1 MENGVLYWI
10 WLVQKCGIFNNDIN
24 GLLEQFDSVEEI
36 YKEIDFKDVTNVK
49 PSTIRRLKDKNLKEA
64 ENILNTTHKMGAE
77 VIVYDDARYPDMLR
91 SIPNPPYVLYMKG
104 EAMNWDRIL
113 GIGIV
118 GTRTCTEYGIKATK
132 MIAEDLAAC
141 GVTIISG
148 MARGI
153 DSVAQET
160 ALGVGNK
167 TIAVLGC
174 GIDVVYPKENKKLMD
189 KIAENGT
196 IISEYPPKT
205 GPDKHNFPWRNRIIS
220 GLSRGILVTEAP
232 KKSGALITAEYAL
245 EQGRDI
251 FAVPGSIF
259 KPESEGANRLLA
271 SGAKAVISAKDIL
284 DEYVFEIERLQLK
297 KPSMIGKVLKTA
309 KKVNNEIKISL
320 DDKRFSGLSNEDKQI
335 ISLLIEDNMHID
347 DIARRT
353 GIDAGSLSIKL
364 SMLEFSGHIQKI
376 PGNNYKLNV

>member
-1 MENGVLYWI
+1 MEKNTLYWI
-10 WLVQKCGIFNNDIN
+10 WLVEGCGTFNMDIN
-24 GLLEQFDSVEEI
+24 SILEQFDSIEEI
-36 YKEIDFKDVTNVK
+36 YNETDYASVTNVK
-49 PSTIRRLKDKNLKEA
+49 QSTLRKLKDKNLKKA
-64 ENILNTTHKMGAE
+64 ENILKATQDLGAD
-77 VIVYDDARYPDMLR
+77 VVTYDDVRYPDALR

-104 EAMNWDRIL
+104 EIMNWDRIL

-118 GTRTCTEYGIKATK
+118 GTRRSTEYGIKATK
-132 MIAEDLAAC
+132 MIAGDLAAC

-153 DSVAQET
+153 DTVAAEA

-174 GIDVVYPKENKKLMD
+174 GIDVVYPSENKKLMD

-196 IISEYPPKT
+196 IITEYPPKT
-205 GPDKHNFPWRNRIIS
+205 QPIGNNFPWRNRIIS
-220 GLSRGILVTEAP
+220 GLSRGVLVAEAP

-245 EQGRDI
+245 FQGKDI

-259 KPESEGANRLLA
+259 KPESEGANKLLA
-271 SGAKAVISAKDIL
+271 SGAKAVTSAKDIL
-284 DEYVFEIERLQLK
+284 DEYVFEIERLKIEKPTVIEKIFKGGK
-297 KPSMIGKVLKTA
+297 KI
-309 KKVNNEIKISL
+309 NNEIKISL
-320 DDKRFSGLSNEDKQI
+320 DDKRFLGLTDEDKQI

>member
-1 MENGVLYWI
+1 MEKNTLYWI
-10 WLVQKCGIFNNDIN
+10 WLVEGCGTFNMDIN
-24 GLLEQFDSVEEI
+24 SILEQFDSIEEI
-36 YKEIDFKDVTNVK
+36 YNETDYASVTNVK
-49 PSTIRRLKDKNLKEA
+49 QSTLRKLKDKNLKKA
-64 ENILNTTHKMGAE
+64 ENILKATQDLGAD
-77 VIVYDDARYPDMLR
+77 VVTYDDVRYPDSLR

-104 EAMNWDRIL
+104 EIMNWDRIL

-118 GTRTCTEYGIKATK
+118 GTRRSTEYGIKATK
-132 MIAEDLAAC
+132 MIAGDLAAC

-153 DSVAQET
+153 DTVAAEA

-174 GIDVVYPKENKKLMD
+174 GIDVVDPSENKKLMD

-196 IISEYPPKT
+196 IIPEYPPKT
-205 GPDKHNFPWRNRIIS
+205 QPIGNNFPWRNRIIS
-220 GLSRGILVTEAP
+220 GLSRGVLVAEAP

-245 EQGRDI
+245 EQGKDI

-259 KPESEGANRLLA
+259 KPESEGANKLLA
-271 SGAKAVISAKDIL
+271 SGAKAVTSAKDIL
-284 DEYVFEIERLQLK
+284 DEYVFEIERLKIEKPTVIEKIFKGGK
-297 KPSMIGKVLKTA
+297 KI
-309 KKVNNEIKISL
+309 NNEIKISL
-320 DDKRFSGLSNEDKQI
+320 DDKRFLGLTDEDKQI

-353 GIDAGSLSIKL
+353 GIDAASLSIKL

>member
-77 VIVYDDARYPDMLR
+77 VIVYDDVRYPDMLR

>member
-1 MENGVLYWI
+1 MEKSVLYWI
-10 WLVQKCGIFNNDIN
+10 WLVQNCGIFNNDIN

-36 YKEIDFKDVTNVK
+36 YNETDFKNVTNVK

-64 ENILNTTHKMGAE
+64 EDILFKTHNMGAE
-77 VIVYDDARYPDMLR
+77 VIVYDDIRYPDMLR
-91 SIPNPPYVLYMKG
+91 NIPNPPYVLYMKG
-104 EAMNWDRIL
+104 EIMNWDRIL

-118 GTRTCTEYGIKATK
+118 GTRRSTEYGIKATK
-132 MIAEDLAAC
+132 MIAGDLAEC

-148 MARGI
+148 MAHGI
-153 DSVAQET
+153 DSVAQEA
-160 ALGVGNK
+160 ALSAGNK

-174 GIDVVYPKENKKLMD
+174 GLDVCYPSENRKLMEQ
-189 KIAENGT
+189 IAENGT

-205 GPDKHNFPWRNRIIS
+205 EPNGRNFPWRNRIIS
-220 GLSRGILVTEAP
+220 GLSRGILVAEAP
-232 KKSGALITAEYAL
+232 RKSGALITAEYAL

-259 KPESEGANRLLA
+259 KAESEGTNKLLA
-271 SGAKAVISAKDIL
+271 NGAKAVISAKDIL

-297 KPSMIGKVLKTA
+297 KPSLVDKIFKNS

-320 DDKRFSGLSNEDKQI
+320 DDKRFSNLSDEDKKI
-335 ISLLIEDNMHID
+335 ISLLIDDNMHID